1 MSLSLIESDQLNEK
15 IQIILRQTDYT
26 EEVAREK
33 LNKYNFNEIA
43 VIKYYFGIPEKKEPI
58 TKSLNQE
65 IYKHLRHKL
74 NETKPNL

>member
-26 EEVAREK
+26 EEIAREK
-33 LNKYNFNEIA
+33 LKKYNFNEIA
-43 VIKYYFGIPEKKEPI
+43 VIKYYFGITEKKEPI

>member
-1 MSLSLIESDQLNEK
+1 MILEETEKIEEK

-26 EEVAREK
+26 QEIAREK
-33 LNKYNFNEIA
+33 LKEYNNNHVS
-43 VIKYYFGIPEKKEPI
+43 VIKYYFGIPEKKQHI

-74 NETKPNL
+74 NETKINL